1 MGRFHNRMLRLHRT
15 ALLFTALLCLTAPL
29 SGCATHYIP
38 NTDLDDSEENR
49 KLVEFCERYRRAVE
63 NRDIATLLRIAAP
76 NYYEDGG
83 NTDPADDIDY
93 AGLKDYLMHQFMDAS
108 AIRYEMRY
116 RRVSKEHDLVY
127 VDYTYSASY
136 KIPGSKHDEWRRK
149 VEDNRLELVPYQDEY
164 RIVAGM

>member
-1 MGRFHNRMLRLHRT
+1 MLRLQRT
-15 ALLFTALLCLTAPL
+15 AFLFSALLALAAPV

-38 NTDLDDSEENR
+38 NSDVEDNDDNR
-49 KLVEFCERYRRAVE
+49 KLIEFCERYRHAVE
-63 NRDIATLLRIAAP
+63 LKDVATLLKLAAP

-83 NTDPADDIDY
+83 NVDPSDDIDY
-93 AGLKDYLMHQFMDAS
+93 AGLKTYLTTKFQEAS

-127 VDYTYSASY
+127 VDYTYTASY
-136 KIPGSKHDEWRRK
+136 RIPGSKGDEWRRK